1 MDFNTCISEYVK
13 GNVIIE
19 DVIID
24 HSFDGTNA
32 HVTLCGPY
40 GLELADLTIADVEL
54 DSLKDTLQDCNIIN
68 D

>member
-1 MDFNTCISEYVK
+1 MDFNTAITEYK
-13 GNVIIE
+13 QGNIVIE

-24 HSFDGTNA
+24 HSFDGTSA

-40 GLELADLTIADVEL
+40 GLELADLTISDAEVTA
-54 DSLKDTLQDCNIIN
+54 LKDELSDCNIII